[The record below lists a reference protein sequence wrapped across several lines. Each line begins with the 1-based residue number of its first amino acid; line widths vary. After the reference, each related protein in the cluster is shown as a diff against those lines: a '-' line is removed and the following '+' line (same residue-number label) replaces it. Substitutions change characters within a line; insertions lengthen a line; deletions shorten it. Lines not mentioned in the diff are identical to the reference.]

1 MYGVVAFSSIMRQSK
16 KIMHN
21 SQLCIM
27 HCELSIVNIYGIG
40 QENFL
45 IFSDPAFFSFVV
57 DNVKDTK
64 VLVYSKHL

>member
-1 MYGVVAFSSIMRQSK
+1 
-16 KIMHN
+16 MHN

-40 QENFL
+40 QEIFL
-45 IFSDPAFFSFVV
+45 NFSDPPFFSFVV